1 MSDDFPHV
9 VVSAPRVQ
17 CLQQAARS
25 NATGAN
31 GDLSQ
36 NEVVARASDPLA
48 SYVHEMLRSYD
59 VHHADAEMKRVIGL
73 LVAWAMLEQHNH
85 TEDMNSE
92 SFIAS
97 LERAAGV

>member
-1 MSDDFPHV
+1 MTI
-9 VVSAPRVQ
+9 
-17 CLQQAARS
+17 QQAARS
-25 NATGAN
+25 IYSDATGTN

-48 SYVHEMLRSYD
+48 SYVHEMLRGYD

>member
-1 MSDDFPHV
+1 MTIK
-9 VVSAPRVQ
+9 
-17 CLQQAARS
+17 QAARS
-25 NATGAN
+25 IYSDATGAN

-48 SYVHEMLRSYD
+48 SYVHEMLRGYD

-85 TEDMNSE
+85 TENMNSE

-97 LERAAGV
+97 LEKQAGF